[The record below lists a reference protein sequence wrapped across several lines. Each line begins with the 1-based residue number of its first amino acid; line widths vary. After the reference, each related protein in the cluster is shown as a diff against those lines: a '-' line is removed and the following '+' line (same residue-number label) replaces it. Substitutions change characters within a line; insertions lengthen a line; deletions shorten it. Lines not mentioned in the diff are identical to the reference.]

1 MDDGFVFGKRQLCGA
16 TACSRAEVLPC
27 SGAGVRGHA
36 GGTLG
41 CAACSGFTA
50 CLNALVS
57 AGLRVVETSD
67 LFALG
72 VIVVEGQRVIG
83 FLTLMNGRSM
93 LALGFNVLWINEPF

>member
-1 MDDGFVFGKRQLCGA
+1 MGLCLARGSCVVQPLAAVPKSFLAPVLVFA
-16 TACSRAEVLPC
+16 
-27 SGAGVRGHA
+27 
-36 GGTLG
+36 GTLAAR
-41 CAACSGFTA
+41 AACSGFTA
-50 CLNALVS
+50 CLHALVS